1 VDASIEFRKDP
12 ESFRKRVKKSVEKS
26 LENLPD
32 GFEMPKL
39 VQRKKTPQLEDNYF
53 YDEDNFEFDM
63 EEFSDDSIKT
73 EDLND
78 SDFEEE
84 IK

>member
-1 VDASIEFRKDP
+1 VDASIEFRKEP

-26 LENLPD
+26 LECLPD

-39 VQRKKTPQLEDNYF
+39 VQRKKTPQLEDNFF
-53 YDEDNFEFDM
+53 YDEDNYEFDV

-84 IK
+84 

>member
-53 YDEDNFEFDM
+53 YDEDNFEFDV